1 MKQPPKLPASF
12 ASAVDLSSLNRPKPA
27 PRPEGMP
34 QSAFVVDVTEENF
47 EALVMAQSKSV
58 PVVLDF
64 WAEWCGPCKQLSPI
78 LEKLAEEGN
87 GAWLL
92 AKVDTE
98 AAPRLA
104 EAFRVQSIPTVI
116 AVINGQIAPL
126 FQGAVPEQ
134 QVREV
139 LVKLLEIAA
148 SQGLTGTLGAE
159 PSDTS
164 AEGDDEEIDADEAEA
179 LDAIDRGDYDS
190 ARISYQKLL
199 ARKPTDVYAKIGLA
213 QVELLARVKGVDFK
227 AVRAAAAEHPLDVD
241 IQIRCADI
249 DIVGGH
255 LEDAILRLV
264 DVVRATSGAERAKA
278 KDHLIALFD
287 LVDPSDPRIVKGR
300 TSLANALF

>member
-1 MKQPPKLPASF
+1 VNQPPKLPASF

-27 PRPEGMP
+27 PRPEGVP
-34 QSAFVVDVTEENF
+34 QSAFVIDVDEENF
-47 EALVMAQSKSV
+47 EALVMEQSKNV

-87 GAWLL
+87 GTWLL

-139 LVKLLEIAA
+139 LVKLVEIAA
-148 SQGLTGTLGAE
+148 EQGLTGTLGAE
-159 PSDTS
+159 P
-164 AEGDDEEIDADEAEA
+164 AEAKVEGEEEEIDADEAEA
-179 LDAIDRGDYDS
+179 LDAIDRGDYES

-213 QVELLARVKGVDFK
+213 QVELLARVKGLDFN
-227 AVRAAAAEHPLDVD
+227 AVRAEAAAQPEDVD
-241 IQIRCADI
+241 AQIRCADV
-249 DIVGGH
+249 DMVGGH

-264 DVVRATSGAERAKA
+264 DAVRVTSGAERARV
-278 KDHLIALFD
+278 KDHLISLFD

>member
-1 MKQPPKLPASF
+1 VNQPPKLPASF
-12 ASAVDLSSLNRPKPA
+12 ASAVDLSALNRPTPS
-27 PRPEGMP
+27 PRPEGAP
-34 QSAFVVDVTEENF
+34 QSAFVVDVNEENF
-47 EALVMAQSKSV
+47 EALVMEQSKNV

-87 GAWLL
+87 GTWLL

-148 SQGLTGTLGAE
+148 EQGLTGTLGAE
-159 PSDTS
+159 P
-164 AEGDDEEIDADEAEA
+164 AEAKVEGEEEEIDADEAEA
-179 LDAIDRGDYDS
+179 LDAIDRGDYES

-199 ARKPTDVYAKIGLA
+199 ARKPTDVYAKIGFA
-213 QVELLARVKGVDFK
+213 QVELLARVKGLDFN
-227 AVRAAAAEHPLDVD
+227 AVRAEAAATPLDVD
-241 IQIRCADI
+241 AQIRCADV
-249 DIVGGH
+249 DMVGGH

-264 DVVRATSGAERAKA
+264 DAVRATSGADRAKA
-278 KDHLIALFD
+278 KDHLISLFD

>member
-1 MKQPPKLPASF
+1 MNQPPKLPASF
-12 ASAVDLSSLNRPKPA
+12 ASAVDLSALNRPTPA
-27 PRPEGMP
+27 PRPEGVP
-34 QSAFVVDVTEENF
+34 QSAYVIDVNEENF
-47 EALVMAQSKSV
+47 EALVMAQSMNV

-98 AAPRLA
+98 AAPRLS

-116 AVINGQIAPL
+116 AVIKGQIAPL

-148 SQGLTGTLGAE
+148 EQGLTGTLGAE
-159 PSDTS
+159 PSDEVVES
-164 AEGDDEEIDADEAEA
+164 DEEEIDVDEAEA
-179 LDAIDRGDYDS
+179 LAAIDRGDFDS

-199 ARKPTDVYAKIGLA
+199 ARKPTDIYAKIGLA
-213 QVELLARVKGVDFK
+213 QVELLARVNGMDFK
-227 AVRAAAAEHPLDVD
+227 VVRAEAAATPLDVD
-241 IQIRCADI
+241 VQIRCADV
-249 DIVGGH
+249 DMVGGH

-278 KDHLIALFD
+278 KDHLISLFD